1 MKTMIRLLMI
11 AVLASSFAACK
22 KAEAPVAVKAPVPVP
37 VNDNRQA
44 WIDYLSDVVERNMGG
59 IANQPYVYLLP
70 GESSA
75 DFQDQYDRLAD
86 KAKSDVSRGI
96 ISGNMLAYGSPASAK
111 MADLVVAA
119 FTGVP
124 AGSMKGVKVLFVGKA
139 EDNDRV
145 KAAVTPAGVDY
156 VFVEAK

>member
-11 AVLASSFAACK
+11 AALALSFAACK

-75 DFQDQYDRLAD
+75 DFQDQYDRLAE

-124 AGSMKGVKVLFVGKA
+124 VGSMKGVKVLFVGKA
-139 EDNDRV
+139 EDSDRV
-145 KAAVTPAGVDY
+145 KAGVAASGVDY
-156 VFVEAK
+156 TFVEAK